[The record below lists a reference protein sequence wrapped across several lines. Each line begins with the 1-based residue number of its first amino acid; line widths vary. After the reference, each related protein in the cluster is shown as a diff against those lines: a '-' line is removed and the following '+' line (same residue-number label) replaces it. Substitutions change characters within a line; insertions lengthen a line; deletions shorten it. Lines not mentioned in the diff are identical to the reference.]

1 MLDIALNYS
10 DQLQK
15 LMRNTWYDDRYKYYN
30 TNCYRGDLSLASDN
44 WQYNQFVSVIPN
56 QDTAETELV
65 GFIEYSIN
73 RQTNNC
79 CDFSIIN
86 FSQNSIVFGA
96 DILKVIDDIFSKF
109 HFNKVSFEVVVGNP
123 IESQY
128 DKLMD
133 KFNGRIVGVMK
144 NEVKLQDNNYYDL
157 KKYEL
162 MAEDYF
168 KSAPRKRKGDKHE

>member
-30 TNCYRGDLSLASDN
+30 TNCYREDLSLASDN

-56 QDTAETELV
+56 QDTAETEVV

-79 CDFSIIN
+79 CDFGIIN

-144 NEVKLQDNNYYDL
+144 NEVKLHDNNYYDL